1 MKSLTRLPGADGCG
15 RLNPLPLNLLEAP
28 ISPNP
33 DSPHGRDEAPG
44 ALDFLTGGGS
54 TGALMRSHD
63 WSSTAFGPP
72 ESWPQSLRSAL
83 SICLGSE
90 FQIAI
95 YWGPELAVVYND
107 AWSEIPGDKHPWA
120 LGRAAREVW
129 PEIWSEIGPL
139 FAHVLATGQATRS
152 KDALLPMH
160 RRGFTEECYFD
171 YTFSPIRDEAGEV
184 GGIFNIAVET
194 TYRILEERRQRLL
207 RVFRDST
214 AAARTAEE
222 ACALAVPAL
231 ESDALDL
238 PFCLIY
244 LADGGVLRLAGSAGL
259 PPGLPASPEA
269 LDPAGADSA
278 WPAARAMAA
287 KSAIFVEDLV
297 ERFGPLRCGP
307 WPEPC
312 RRAMVV
318 RLPGLGTTEC
328 AGVLVAGLSPRL
340 LPDLEYRS
348 FVERIAISLSADLA
362 NARAYE
368 EERRRA
374 DALAE
379 LDRAKTAFFSNV
391 SHEFRTPLTLML
403 GPIEDLLGDG
413 PGELSEAH
421 RQTLR
426 VVHRNGLRMQRL
438 VNTLLDFSRIEAGRT
453 TASYRPVDLAS
464 ITSELVS
471 SFRSVMERAG
481 LAFSIDCTPLSGPV
495 YVDREMWEKIVLNLL
510 SNAFKYTLEG
520 SISVT
525 VRDIGDAVEVAVAD
539 TGSGIPEDSLP
550 HIFERF
556 HRVEGVR
563 GRTYEGSGIGLA
575 LVRELVRL
583 HGGTVGVASTP
594 GKGSTF
600 TVTLPFGIDHLP
612 ADRIGVERS
621 GLPGAAHAD
630 AYVEEAMRWLPSPSL
645 ETGAPLVPPG
655 PSRGRVLVADDNAD
669 MRGYVARLLGTQY
682 GVTAVRNGKE
692 ALAGALENP
701 PDLVLTD
708 VMMPVMD
715 GFALL
720 KALRSRPETKSIP
733 VILLSARS
741 GEESRIEGM
750 DAGADDYLVKP
761 FTARELLARVG
772 AHLALSRERRRAHD
786 RLNRVFSHAP
796 VGILVVRGPDL
807 AVELANPVCESMFPG
822 RRFPGRS
829 LGEAIPEL
837 VAPIREA
844 FEQVLETDRP
854 FLATEFLV
862 SYDRTG
868 SGVAEDRW
876 FNVSCQAIQ
885 DEEEAAGII
894 AVLEDVTAQVTA
906 RQQLERAHKELE
918 EFAYV
923 AGHDF
928 QEPLRMINIYTQL
941 LLRQPSLQG
950 DAEAA
955 QFAATIHAG
964 VRRMEELI
972 QDLLQYSRVV
982 HADQEPAQRADL
994 NKSLGEA
1001 LSVLHIRL
1009 EETQGTV
1016 DAVTLPH
1023 VFGEEG
1029 QLALVFQNLIANS
1042 LKYRNPEAAPRVAI
1056 AAERNGP
1063 EWILTVRDN
1072 GIGFD
1077 QRHVRRIFGLFKRLH
1092 KDKYPGTGLGLAICK
1107 RIVERYGGRI
1117 WAESAGEGKGAAFF
1131 FALKGVPE

>member
-1 MKSLTRLPGADGCG
+1 MRATGSNLITLGE
-15 RLNPLPLNLLEAP
+15 LLEAP
-28 ISPNP
+28 ISPKP
-33 DSPHGRDEAPG
+33 DSTAAGDKASG

-63 WSSTAFGPP
+63 WSSSAFGQP
-72 ESWPQSLRSAL
+72 ETWPQSLRSAL

-107 AWSEIPGDKHPWA
+107 AWSAIPGDKHPWA
-120 LGRAAREVW
+120 LGRPAREVW

-171 YTFSPIRDEAGEV
+171 YTFSPIRNEAGEV

-222 ACALAVPAL
+222 SCTLAVHAL

-244 LADGGVLRLAGSAGL
+244 LVDRAVLRLAASAGL
-259 PPGLPASPEA
+259 PAGSPASPESF
-269 LDPAGADSA
+269 DPGAPGSA
-278 WPAARAMAA
+278 WPAAQAMAA
-287 KSAIFVEDLV
+287 KVPVFVEDLE
-297 ERFGPLRCGP
+297 ERFGALRCGP

-328 AGVLVAGLSPRL
+328 AGVLIAGLSPRL
-340 LPDLEYRS
+340 VPDLEYRS
-348 FVERIAISLSADLA
+348 FIERIAISLAADLA
-362 NARAYE
+362 NARAHE

-391 SHEFRTPLTLML
+391 SHEFRTPITLML
-403 GPIEDLLGDG
+403 GPIEDMLGEG
-413 PGELSEAH
+413 PGELGEAH
-421 RQTLR
+421 REMLR

-453 TASYRPVDLAS
+453 TASYQPVDLAA
-464 ITSELVS
+464 ITTELVS
-471 SFRSVMERAG
+471 SFRSAMERAG
-481 LAFSIDCTPLSGPV
+481 LAFSIHCAPLGGPV
-495 YVDREMWEKIVLNLL
+495 YVDREMWEKIILNLL

-525 VRDIGDAVEVAVAD
+525 VRDIGGAAEVAVAD
-539 TGSGIPEDSLP
+539 TGAGIPEDSLP

-583 HGGTVGVASTP
+583 HGGTVGVASTL

-600 TVTLPFGIDHLP
+600 TVTLPFGSLHLP
-612 ADRIGVERS
+612 ADRIGAEKAALS
-621 GLPGAAHAD
+621 GGAHAD
-630 AYVEEAMRWLPSPSL
+630 AYVEEALRWLPSQGQD
-645 ETGAPLVPPG
+645 TGGPPEPQG

-669 MRGYVARLLGTQY
+669 MRRYVARLLGTHY
-682 GVTAVRNGKE
+682 RVAVASNGEE
-692 ALAGALENP
+692 ALAAALDDP

-720 KALRSRPETKSIP
+720 NALRSRQETKAIP

-750 DAGADDYLVKP
+750 DSGADDYLVKP

-772 AHLALSRERRRAHD
+772 AHLALSRERRHAHD

-796 VGILVVRGPDL
+796 VGILVVRGPGML
-807 AVELANPVCESMFPG
+807 VELANPTWQAMFPDRRFSG
-822 RRFPGRS
+822 RR
-829 LGEAIPEL
+829 LAEAVPEL
-837 VAPIREA
+837 SAPIRQA
-844 FEQVLETDRP
+844 FEQVLETGRP

-862 SYDRTG
+862 SYDRNG
-868 SGVAEDRW
+868 SGVVEDRL

-885 DEEEAAGII
+885 EDEEAAGLI
-894 AVLEDVTAQVTA
+894 AVLEDVTTQVTA
-906 RQQLERAHKELE
+906 RQQLERAHRELE

-950 DAEAA
+950 DGQAA
-955 QFAATIHAG
+955 QFAETIHAG

-982 HADQEPAQRADL
+982 HADQEPVQRADL
-994 NKSLGEA
+994 NRSLREA

-1009 EETQGTV
+1009 QETQATV

-1029 QLALVFQNLIANS
+1029 QLALVFQNLISNS
-1042 LKYRNPEAAPRVAI
+1042 LKYRSAEAAPRVEITAQ
-1056 AAERNGP
+1056 RDGP

-1077 QRHVRRIFGLFKRLH
+1077 ERHVRRIFGLFKRLH